1 MWINGLIY
9 LYFIKKVDLWTTNV
23 LTIQQMLTYFNIGFI
38 ISEIIR
44 F

>member
-9 LYFIKKVDLWTTNV
+9 LYFIKQVDLWTTNV
-23 LTIQQMLTYFNIGFI
+23 LTIQQMLTSFNIGFI